1 MENERKRILQLVQ
14 NGTISAD
21 EAIVLLEALSKQ
33 NESTQLPANPPVVS
47 QESQPVK
54 EDVSTQSHSSQEHH
68 EYSETKNEQTK
79 SKSSG
84 FEDLFG
90 NIFNNKES
98 ANQFVNELKQDLS
111 QFSSRMMDVMNST
124 FSKVKDFDLE
134 FPFGNKVEFDKTY
147 SFDAAEIKGIELDI
161 PNGRVDVV
169 KAEDERFLIEA
180 QIKTSAA
187 NQDEDLSKERF
198 VQDFVT
204 FINGKLTIST
214 TTKMSQV
221 NLRLVVPKQQ
231 YDVVLLRLLNGGVTI
246 QNLDAKLLKVKTYN
260 GAIKIDESTFQNA
273 DIQSGNGSIELR
285 HVKGEDLEAE
295 TVNGRI
301 YIDGDIQEVEAESVN
316 GAVIVTT
323 TSSSAR
329 KLKAR
334 TVAGAV
340 EMYIPKTLSLNG
352 QVSTN
357 FGKTDVGLA
366 DIEKRSEEDQF
377 LQKTL
382 RFDKILENQPVLKLS
397 GETRSGS
404 IIVRYLA

>member
-33 NESTQLPANPPVVS
+33 NESTQLPASPPIVS

-54 EDVSTQSHSSQEHH
+54 EDVSTQSHSSQGHH

-111 QFSSRMMDVMNST
+111 QFSGRMMDLMNST

-161 PNGRVDVV
+161 PNGRVDIV

-187 NQDEDLSKERF
+187 NQDDDLSKERF

-214 TTKMSQV
+214 ATKMSQV

-231 YDVVLLRLLNGGVTI
+231 YDVVLLRLLNGSVTI
-246 QNLDAKLLKVKTYN
+246 QHLDAKLLKVKTYN

-323 TSSSAR
+323 TSTSAR

-357 FGKTDVGLA
+357 FGKPDVGLA

>member
-33 NESTQLPANPPVVS
+33 NESTQLPANPPIVS

-54 EDVSTQSHSSQEHH
+54 EDVSTEGHSSQGHH
-68 EYSETKNEQTK
+68 EYSEAKNEQTK

-111 QFSSRMMDVMNST
+111 QFSGRMMDLMNST

-187 NQDEDLSKERF
+187 SQDEDISKERF

-214 TTKMSQV
+214 TMKMSQV

-231 YDVVLLRLLNGGVTI
+231 YDVVLLRLLNGGVSI
-246 QNLDAKLLKVKTYN
+246 QHLDAKLLKVKTYN

-301 YIDGDIQEVEAESVN
+301 YIDGNLQEVEAESVN

-323 TSSSAR
+323 TSASAR

-382 RFDKILENQPVLKLS
+382 RFDKILEKQPVLKLS

>member
-111 QFSSRMMDVMNST
+111 QFSSRMMEVMNST

-134 FPFGNKVEFDKTY
+134 FPFGNKIEFDKTY

>member
-33 NESTQLPANPPVVS
+33 NESTQLPANPPIVS

-54 EDVSTQSHSSQEHH
+54 EDVSTQSHSSQGHH

-134 FPFGNKVEFDKTY
+134 FPFGNKIEFDKTY

>member
-33 NESTQLPANPPVVS
+33 NESTQLPANSPVVS

-54 EDVSTQSHSSQEHH
+54 EGVSTQSHSSQEHH

-134 FPFGNKVEFDKTY
+134 FPFGNKIEFDKTY

-231 YDVVLLRLLNGGVTI
+231 YDVVLLRLLNGSITI

-301 YIDGDIQEVEAESVN
+301 YIDGDLQEVEAESVN

>member
-134 FPFGNKVEFDKTY
+134 FPFGNKIEFDKTY